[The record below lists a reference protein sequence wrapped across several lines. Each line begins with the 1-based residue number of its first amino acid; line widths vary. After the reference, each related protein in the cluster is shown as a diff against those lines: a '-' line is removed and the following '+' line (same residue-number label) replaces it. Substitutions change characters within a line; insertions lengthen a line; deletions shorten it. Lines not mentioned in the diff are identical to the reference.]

1 MENEKTEGIK
11 KETTCL
17 FYNLEIKEDKTPLSR
32 KITDKKRKIAEI
44 NIKIDS
50 YLKNNLTENN
60 LLERDSYGYYKHI
73 LSKYMTSHINNR
85 KNKTNGKKINNS
97 KLNTKIYFGSFLNG
111 SYEFDGYENIRKF
124 DNFKA
129 TLSKSKNF
137 SFMKNPKNTKY
148 KKLPLDLYLSK
159 EDSIKIRNMIDISKI
174 NNKNNNNVEKK
185 IKKSLTE
192 FSYDKGLFDYTM
204 IASNNNYGINKNRT
218 KKIFYINK
226 NNSYKENE
234 KEDISSKLSENI
246 EENDKIAKTKYKIQK
261 NLIPLKDINSNF
273 SPNIYNNIN
282 IYNKTYNQNFYID
295 KKKQLLSQIDQNL
308 KLLKENKTPK
318 RDIKF
323 CAKTT
328 KQNSEKM
335 IRKIEGLIN
344 KANLKVNQRIIIND
358 IKSNKNNKKNKLNH
372 KYFNSKLKI
381 RLLSV
386 LEKLKNIKH
395 NAPMMIINHLYEDYK
410 NKSKALIMNDPSRR
424 IINNIYKS
432 SEEGKLIKKKIDE
445 KNYVIN
451 KFISMNQM
459 DGIKLKNRCKKFESL
474 VEKINEENKIN
485 NFIQSQI

>member
-1 MENEKTEGIK
+1 M
-11 KETTCL
+11 
-17 FYNLEIKEDKTPLSR
+17 
-32 KITDKKRKIAEI
+32 
-44 NIKIDS
+44 
-50 YLKNNLTENN
+50 
-60 LLERDSYGYYKHI
+60 
-73 LSKYMTSHINNR
+73 
-85 KNKTNGKKINNS
+85 
-97 KLNTKIYFGSFLNG
+97 
-111 SYEFDGYENIRKF
+111 
-124 DNFKA
+124 
-129 TLSKSKNF
+129 
-137 SFMKNPKNTKY
+137 
-148 KKLPLDLYLSK
+148 DLYLSK
-159 EDSIKIRNMIDISKI
+159 EDSIKIRNIIDISKI
-174 NNKNNNNVEKK
+174 NNKINNNEEIKM
-185 IKKSLTE
+185 KKSLTE

-226 NNSYKENE
+226 NISNKENE
-234 KEDISSKLSENI
+234 KEDISSKLIENKK
-246 EENDKIAKTKYKIQK
+246 ENNKIIKTKYKTNI
-261 NLIPLKDINSNF
+261 NLIPLKDINSNI
-273 SPNIYNNIN
+273 SPKFNNNVNIYS
-282 IYNKTYNQNFYID
+282 KTYNQNFYIG
-295 KKKQLLSQIDQNL
+295 KKNHFLSQMEQNL
-308 KLLKENKTPK
+308 KLLKENKIPK
-318 RDIKF
+318 NDIKN
-323 CAKTT
+323 CAKTE
-328 KQNSEKM
+328 KKNSEKM

-386 LEKLKNIKH
+386 IEKLKNIKR

-424 IINNIYKS
+424 KINNIYKS